1 MAAAEKLAGLA
12 AVLLF
17 AAAGA
22 GWLQLLPGPRSLPRG
37 RGLALAYLLGVGW
50 VGGGLYVLSHFGDVP
65 LRLPAVLA
73 VALTP
78 AVAGLLAWL
87 IRRFRIE
94 GRPPAARRPPR
105 RRWSRLEKAVFAIAA
120 AVFLGVL
127 GEAVTNP
134 LRDWDGRMTWVTQ
147 ARYVRAE
154 GTVDARALAEPQWY
168 VTHPQYPLL
177 MPLAQIAV
185 AEVTGAADDVHAFR
199 PLYACFFPVFLAIL
213 YGFPRRRVRRHAA
226 ALTVLAAALLP
237 FPAFFPG
244 GGATSAYSDLPLACF
259 YGAGLLLLL
268 GRRPRISD
276 GIAAGLL
283 LGAAVLSKNEGMP
296 LALAAL
302 VLGALAQGRHAV
314 DRRRGLA
321 AVGAA
326 ALGVALAIALLVSWR
341 AGIPNRYDEDYG
353 RLLSLGALWPAAA
366 ARLPLLLPKIRFEMI
381 SLDHW
386 NLFWSVAPV
395 VLLAGW
401 RGLRRRGAILL
412 ALAALAPLALAWI
425 AYSVSLNPAD
435 IVRMTWNR
443 FLLQAA
449 TPFLILFSF
458 ALDDLLRRAR
468 WPARP
473 HPAPSPEGEG
483 EKAPLL

>member
-1 MAAAEKLAGLA
+1 MAAVEKLAGLA
-12 AVLLF
+12 AILLF

-37 RGLALAYLLGVGW
+37 RGLALAYLLGVTW
-50 VGGGLYVLSHFGDVP
+50 VSGSLYALSHLGGVP
-65 LRLPAVLA
+65 LRLPAVLM
-73 VALTP
+73 VSLTP
-78 AVAGLLAWL
+78 AVAGLFAWL
-87 IRRFRIE
+87 MRRKGIAA
-94 GRPPAARRPPR
+94 RPPAVRRLPKRR
-105 RRWSRLEKAVFAIAA
+105 RRWIEKASLVVAV

-154 GTVDARALAEPQWY
+154 GTVDARTLAEPQWY

-177 MPLAQIAV
+177 MPLAQIAAMEIAGV
-185 AEVTGAADDVHAFR
+185 PDDVHAFR
-199 PLYACFFPVFLAIL
+199 PLYACFFPVFLSIL
-213 YGFPRRRVRRHAA
+213 YGFPRRRVRRDAA

-237 FPAFFPG
+237 LPAFFLS

-268 GRRPRISD
+268 RRRPRISD
-276 GIAAGLL
+276 GVAAGFLL
-283 LGAAVLSKNEGMP
+283 AAAVLSKNEGLP
-296 LALAAL
+296 LALTAL
-302 VLGALAQGRHAV
+302 VLAALAQSRHRIG
-314 DRRRGLA
+314 RRRGLA

-326 ALGVALAIALLVSWR
+326 AVAVAIAIALLVSWR
-341 AGIPNRYDEDYG
+341 ARIPNRYDEDYAS
-353 RLLSLGALWPAAA
+353 LLTLDALWPAMVE
-366 ARLPLLLPKIRFEMI
+366 RLPLLLPKIRFEMI

-401 RGLRRRGAILL
+401 RGLRRRGAIVL

-443 FLLQAA
+443 FLLQASV
-449 TPFLILFSF
+449 PFLSLFSF
-458 ALDDLLRRAR
+458 TLDDLLRRR
-468 WPARP
+468 SKVKP
-473 HPAPSPEGEG
+473 
-483 EKAPLL
+483 